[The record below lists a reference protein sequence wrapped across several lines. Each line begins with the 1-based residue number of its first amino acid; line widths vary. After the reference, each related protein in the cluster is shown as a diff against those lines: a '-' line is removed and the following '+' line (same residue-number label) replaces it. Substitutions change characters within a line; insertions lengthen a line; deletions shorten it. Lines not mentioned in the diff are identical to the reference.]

1 MQAFDNKTD
10 LLSRLNLR
18 GPLIQAPMAGGATT
32 PELVAAVSNAG
43 ALGSLGG
50 AYLNP
55 AELESSIRQIKTHT
69 DRPFAVNLFSPCVD
83 PLLSE
88 DQIRAAINAT
98 KSYRQKLGIPDPNL
112 RPPFSH
118 NFEDQFAVI
127 LRERPAVFSFT
138 FGLPNDR
145 FLEQCRKL
153 GILVFGTAT
162 TPDEG
167 LALEE
172 AGVDAVV
179 AQGAEAGAQRG
190 TFSVQKEDLFIGLAA
205 LIPALVSRLH
215 VPVIAAGGI
224 MNGQGIAAALAL
236 GAHAAQLGTAFLAC
250 DQSGIS
256 TTYRCALLDPKPK
269 ATRLTRAFSGRW
281 ARGLENQFIVEMA
294 AKENAILPF
303 PAQNAFTQDIRKKAA
318 ELDRADYLSL
328 WAGQGVGLIRAMKA
342 ETLVETLFKE
352 TVEAVNRADR
362 YLRLEFSL
370 KGDQPPGRPAS

>member
-1 MQAFDNKTD
+1 
-10 LLSRLNLR
+10 
-18 GPLIQAPMAGGATT
+18 MAGGATT
-32 PELVAAVSNAG
+32 AELVAAVSNAG

-50 AYLNP
+50 AYLGP
-55 AELESSIRQIKTHT
+55 AELESAIRRIKSLTP
-69 DRPFAVNLFSPCVD
+69 RPFAVNLFAPCAD
-83 PLLSE
+83 PVLSE
-88 DQIRAAINAT
+88 DQIGAAIDAT

-112 RPPFSH
+112 RPPFSQ

-127 LRERPAVFSFT
+127 FRERPAVFSFT
-138 FGLPNDR
+138 FGMPEDK

-153 GILVFGTAT
+153 GILVLGTAT

-167 LALEE
+167 LALEA

-190 TFSVQKEDLFIGLAA
+190 TFSAQKDDLFIGLAA

-236 GAHAAQLGTAFLAC
+236 GARAAQLGTAFLAC
-250 DQSGIS
+250 AESGIS
-256 TTYRCALLDPKPK
+256 ATYRNALLDPRPK

-294 AKENAILPF
+294 ARENAILPF
-303 PAQNAFTQDIRKKAA
+303 PAQNAFTQDIRKKAT
-318 ELDRADYLSL
+318 ELGLPDYLSL

-342 ETLVETLFKE
+342 ETLVHTLFEE
-352 TVEAVNRADR
+352 TFEAVKEADR
-362 YLRLEFSL
+362 YLRQGFPF
-370 KGDQPPGRPAS
+370 KV